1 MTDSF
6 DARLIYLLILLAAV
20 VGWTLVEHRK
30 RPGTALRALFAWAL
44 IFVGVMSAYGLW
56 TDVRSHGRGKIMVL
70 SDSMIEVERS
80 RDGHYYLRLR
90 IGDELVDFM
99 VDTGASVVVLTPA
112 DAARLGLQL
121 KADDFSGTVI
131 TASGSVRAARV
142 ALDTVA
148 VAGTR
153 VDRVEALV
161 VERGLPHSLLGMSYL
176 GRLSSF
182 SATPSEITLRP

>member
-1 MTDSF
+1 M
-6 DARLIYLLILLAAV
+6 V
-20 VGWTLVEHRK
+20 RK
-30 RPGTALRALFAWAL
+30 SPVTTTALGELGQCHEPKDGPA
-44 IFVGVMSAYGLW
+44 
-56 TDVRSHGRGKIMVL
+56 GR
-70 SDSMIEVERS
+70 R
-80 RDGHYYLRLR
+80 
-90 IGDELVDFM
+90 VD
-99 VDTGASVVVLTPA
+99 
-112 DAARLGLQL
+112 GLQL

-153 VDRVEALV
+153 VDQVEALV

-182 SATPSEITLRP
+182 SATPTELTLRP